1 MKFEAG
7 DEIILSKADHE
18 SNIDPWLGL
27 AERQNLTVK
36 WWLPN
41 DKRSLRL
48 EPQGL
53 QTLLT
58 DRTKLV
64 ACTYS
69 SNVLGTIHDIKSIAK
84 TVHTVPGAVL
94 MVDAVA
100 YAPHRQ
106 IDIREIDVDYL
117 AFSWY
122 KVSSET
128 SYAQS
133 PLCFLLHL
141 KT

>member
-1 MKFEAG
+1 MKFKAG

-27 AERQNLTVK
+27 AERQGLTVK

-41 DKRSLRL
+41 EKQSYRL
-48 EPQGL
+48 EPQTLEG
-53 QTLLT
+53 LLT
-58 DRTKLV
+58 DRTRLV

-69 SNVLGTIHDIKSIAK
+69 SNVLGTIHDIKAIAK
-84 TVHTVPGAVL
+84 TVHTIPGAVL

-100 YAPHRQ
+100 FAPHRQ
-106 IDIREIDVDYL
+106 IDVRDLNVDYL

-122 KVSSET
+122 KVSLFFS
-128 SYAQS
+128 QI
-133 PLCFLLHL
+133 LL
-141 KT
+141 K